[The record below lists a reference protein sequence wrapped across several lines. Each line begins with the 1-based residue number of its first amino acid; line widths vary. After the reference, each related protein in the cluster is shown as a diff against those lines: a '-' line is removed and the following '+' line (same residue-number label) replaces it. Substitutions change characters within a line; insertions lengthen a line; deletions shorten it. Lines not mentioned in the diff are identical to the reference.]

1 MVDLLKEI
9 LGVYSPLSG
18 EGLASLNIEWIF
30 NALLFSLFVWFILRL
45 ILNLSN
51 RGGGRRG

>member
-9 LGVYSPLSG
+9 LGVYTPLAG

-30 NALLFSLFVWFILRL
+30 NALLFFLFVWFILRL
-45 ILNLSN
+45 ILNLSH